1 MTERRRLDHWTVE
14 NMVRTLREDRDICLV
29 LNPSMRP
36 TTGMPRVHREGGL
49 IYLHRYLLLRVTEQP
64 FRESLLAACPTPGC
78 VNPFHFERS
87 MRRGRRVITHCP
99 NGHEYTP
106 DNVEKHGKY
115 KCKTCRASRLARR
128 RVGEH
133 GAGYCRN
140 GHRLT
145 KNNRYVITT
154 SDGKQVRP
162 CRTCR
167 IEAQRRYRERKARA
181 NG

>member
-1 MTERRRLDHWTVE
+1 MTERKRLDHWTVE
-14 NMVRTLREDRDICLV
+14 NMVRTLQEDPDLCLV

-36 TTGMPRVHREGGL
+36 KTGMPRVHRDGRL
-49 IYLHRYLLLRVTEQP
+49 VYLHRYLLARVSTGEP
-64 FRESLLAACPTPGC
+64 TRDCLLAACPTPGC

-87 MRRGRRVITHCP
+87 KRRGRRVITHCP

-133 GAGYCRN
+133 GSGYCRN

-145 KNNRYVITT
+145 KSNRYVIVMA
-154 SDGKQVRP
+154 DGRVVRP

-167 IEAQRRYRERKARA
+167 IEAQRAYRERKAR
-181 NG
+181 GQ